1 MFMNNEFI
9 FDLQVNNIDDDN
21 QFIKKF
27 SLFYYQILFS
37 TDNSKDKL
45 FSKFI
50 NYLRIKIVNTDG
62 KINITPITNMFFDV
76 ISKYDNNNLDYDNF
90 ICFIK
95 EKCAYLTS
103 SLYVTLN
110 YFYPEEL
117 QKIEKII
124 ISDVSLL
131 LHNNNNK
138 KKIANII
145 YGYASEWL
153 YEGDNNFYIA
163 CNSLNNLDELDLA
176 KRLIEIGKDNTEKIT
191 SYITNY
197 SNNISK

>member
-1 MFMNNEFI
+1 
-9 FDLQVNNIDDDN
+9 
-21 QFIKKF
+21 
-27 SLFYYQILFS
+27 
-37 TDNSKDKL
+37 
-45 FSKFI
+45 
-50 NYLRIKIVNTDG
+50 
-62 KINITPITNMFFDV
+62 
-76 ISKYDNNNLDYDNF
+76 
-90 ICFIK
+90 
-95 EKCAYLTS
+95 
-103 SLYVTLN
+103 
-110 YFYPEEL
+110 L

-191 SYITNY
+191 SYIPNY

>member
-191 SYITNY
+191 SYIPNY